1 MTDIK
6 ELVQVATDA
15 YKGKVQTYS
24 DGDANSLMHKA
35 LIDLNGGSSV
45 LDYRAIRDGKCNG
58 LFALIEQV
66 LSNTVTEGLSNDMY
80 FNNFVEFRNVAEG
93 DSPVFVT
100 EDNNLFVVNE
110 VADGTQA
117 IRRQRLGGTSEITI
131 PTTMKMV
138 RIYEE
143 LNRVLSGRVDFND
156 MIAKVATSF
165 EQKLLNDIY
174 SLWTSVTANMLG
186 GATYFPAAG
195 AYDEDT
201 LLELIEHVEAASGG
215 QQATIIGTAKGLRNL
230 RESIQC
236 DAAKEELHTLGH
248 YGQFYGTPVVKIP
261 QRHQVGTTNFV
272 FDDNVLSIVAT
283 PERPIK
289 IVYEGNP
296 IVIMGNP
303 MDRMDLTQE
312 LEYAIAA

>member
-1 MTDIK
+1 MTDNK
-6 ELVQVATDA
+6 ELVQVAIDA
-15 YKGKVQTYS
+15 YKGNVRTYS
-24 DGDANSLMHKA
+24 VSDANELMRKA

-45 LDYRAIRDGKCNG
+45 LDYRAIRDGKCVG

-66 LSNTVTEGLSNDMY
+66 LANTVIEGLSNDMY
-80 FNNFVEFRNVAEG
+80 FNSLVEFRNVAEG

-100 EDNNLFVVNE
+100 EDNNLFVVSE

-117 IRRQRLGGTSEITI
+117 IRRQRISGKQEFTI

-143 LNRVLSGRVDFND
+143 LNRVLSDRVDFNQ
-156 MIAKVATSF
+156 MIAKVSQSF

-174 SLWTSVTANMLG
+174 GLWSTVTSNMLG
-186 GATYFPAAG
+186 GQTYFPTAG
-195 AYDEDT
+195 TYNEDA

-215 QQATIIGTAKGLRNL
+215 KQATIIGTAKALRNL

-236 DAAKEELHTLGH
+236 DGAKEELHNLGY
-248 YGQFYGTPVVKIP
+248 YGQFYGTPTVKIP
-261 QRHQVGTTNFV
+261 QRHKVGSTQFV
-272 FDDNVLSIVAT
+272 FDDNILSVVAT
-283 PERPIK
+283 DDKPIK
-289 IVYEGNP
+289 VVYEGNP

-303 MDRMDLTQE
+303 IDRMDLTQE
-312 LEYAIAA
+312 LEYALVA